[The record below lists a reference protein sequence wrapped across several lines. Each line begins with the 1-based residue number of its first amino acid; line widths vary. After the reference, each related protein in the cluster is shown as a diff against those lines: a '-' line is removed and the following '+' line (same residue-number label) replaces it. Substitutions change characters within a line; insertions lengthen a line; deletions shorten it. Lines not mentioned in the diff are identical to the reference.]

1 MLKYTYAD
9 EYLAPLVTDDRE
21 TRATADVAV
30 LGTFP
35 DAWQERLVR
44 LRAYILTCQ
53 ESQAAP
59 DDLFA
64 SKLKTYQKEFDA
76 LLPAAQAAADATTSP
91 TGTGMVYSIPL
102 ERA

>member
-1 MLKYTYAD
+1 MLTYTYAD
-9 EYLAPLVTDDRE
+9 EYLSQLITDDRE
-21 TRATADVAV
+21 ARATADVAL

-35 DAWQERLVR
+35 AAWLERLVR

-59 DDLFA
+59 DDLFSA
-64 SKLKTYQKEFDA
+64 KLKHYQKEFDA
-76 LLPAAQAAADATTSP
+76 ILPAAQAAADAETSD
-91 TGTGMVYSIPL
+91 TGTGMVFSIPL